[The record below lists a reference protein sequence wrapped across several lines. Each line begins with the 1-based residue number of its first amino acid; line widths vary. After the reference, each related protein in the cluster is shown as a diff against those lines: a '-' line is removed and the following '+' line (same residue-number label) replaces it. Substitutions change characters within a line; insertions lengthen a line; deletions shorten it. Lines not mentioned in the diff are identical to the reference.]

1 MGRIGN
7 VLLAAAVVSTVAV
20 FFIVPGIR
28 VGINAIEQA
37 SLTLATKGGT
47 NG

>member
-1 MGRIGN
+1 MSRFGN
-7 VLLAAAVVSTVAV
+7 ILLASTVSAAVVL

-37 SLTLATKGGT
+37 SLTLH
-47 NG
+47 